1 VSPSALGPHL
11 RPEIGM
17 KRIAPLAILVL
28 CSLAHADDAKLKPG
42 LWEVTMTQRLRDG
55 KDMTGKIAAGQD
67 KLRAAMEKMSPE
79 QREKMQA
86 MMAQHGVAPGGS
98 GGVNRICVSPAMA
111 AGDKAFADPQNGC
124 DPAKFSH
131 SGHTTSYEF
140 SCTREGHSS
149 SGTGTYTVNG
159 DTGTSVIDIAS
170 KDGEAT
176 HTMHMESTLK
186 FIGSDCQGVKPFDQ
200 AMKAAQAAK

>member
-1 VSPSALGPHL
+1 
-11 RPEIGM
+11 M
-17 KRIAPLAILVL
+17 KRSIPLALL
-28 CSLAHADDAKLKPG
+28 LLGSLAHADDAKLKAG

-55 KDMTGKIAAGQD
+55 KDTTGQIAAGQD

-86 MMAQHGVAPGGS
+86 MMAQHGVAPGS
-98 GGVNRICVSPAMA
+98 AGGVNRICVSPAMA
-111 AGDKAFADPQNGC
+111 AGDRAAFNDPQNGC
-124 DPAKFSH
+124 DPAKVSH

-176 HTMHMESTLK
+176 HTMHLESTLK
-186 FIGSDCQGVKPFDQ
+186 FIGTDCQGLKPFDQ
-200 AMKAAQAAK
+200 AMKAVQAPK